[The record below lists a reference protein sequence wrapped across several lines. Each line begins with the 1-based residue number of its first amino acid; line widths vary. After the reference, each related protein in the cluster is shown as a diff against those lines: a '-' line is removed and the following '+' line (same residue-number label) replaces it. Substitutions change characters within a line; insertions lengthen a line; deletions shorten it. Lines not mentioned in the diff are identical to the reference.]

1 MIPPLR
7 YFDDFTIGEK
17 FETAPATLSESDTI
31 AFAERY
37 DPQPFHLDAGAARES
52 VFRDLTASGWQT
64 AAMTMRS
71 VVDTG
76 ILRATGIIGTGIDEL
91 RWFAPVK
98 PGDRLRIRPNSAPT
112 RCINVSSRIAGQ
124 SGSRREHCVHRLCKL
139 VYAK

>member
-91 RWFAPVK
+91 RWFAP
-98 PGDRLRIRPNSAPT
+98 
-112 RCINVSSRIAGQ
+112 
-124 SGSRREHCVHRLCKL
+124 
-139 VYAK
+139 